1 MAEAVLKKD
10 PSRVSSGELS
20 RRIRRDI
27 GVGDDGP
34 GVRTKSKDWSD
45 RRLMFQSVIRKGD
58 RKLATALYV
67 IFIVFV
73 ISAAYL

>member
-1 MAEAVLKKD
+1 MVAAVLKKD
-10 PSRVSSGELS
+10 PSRVSSGELP

-34 GVRTKSKDWSD
+34 GVRTKRKDWSD
-45 RRLMFQSVIRKGD
+45 RRLMFQSVIHKGD

-73 ISAAYL
+73 IYAAYL

>member
-1 MAEAVLKKD
+1 MAEAVLKED
-10 PSRVSSGELS
+10 PSRIRAGELP
-20 RRIRRDI
+20 RRIRRRIDA
-27 GVGDDGP
+27 GNDGLV
-34 GVRTKSKDWSD
+34 VRTKSKDWLD

>member
-10 PSRVSSGELS
+10 PSRVSSGELP
-20 RRIRRDI
+20 RRIRRNI
-27 GVGDDGP
+27 GVGDDL

-45 RRLMFQSVIRKGD
+45 RRQMFQSVIRKGD